1 MSIIEKIPGI
11 HFLNSSMNGRMN
23 SIEFSQKQ
31 ILENLFRLSE
41 NQKNFFLGGAQDNI
55 WLEHVNQFRMLLQPK
70 DIVNDCQ
77 YIRIGN
83 QQGEGGYVMI
93 NDFDNVKN
101 TYSLGIGN
109 NVSFDKDIA
118 SKGIDVWMYDHTID
132 KLPEYN
138 DRFHYFRKGISGK
151 KEESL
156 DTLTN
161 YICENGHNEDKNMI
175 LKMDIEGYEW
185 ELLKTIES
193 NVLAQ
198 FSQIVCEL
206 HWFTNLKLY
215 PDIISGLKKL
225 NENHQAVHIHA
236 NNGFVPLYING
247 YIFPEVIEV
256 TYIRKEHKMF
266 QDCTRS
272 FPTSLDKKSVG
283 AFPEINFDSW
293 NYNK

>member
-1 MSIIEKIPGI
+1 MRIRKI
-11 HFLNSSMNGRMN
+11 
-23 SIEFSQKQ
+23 FS
-31 ILENLFRLSE
+31 
-41 NQKNFFLGGAQDNI
+41 GGGVQDNI